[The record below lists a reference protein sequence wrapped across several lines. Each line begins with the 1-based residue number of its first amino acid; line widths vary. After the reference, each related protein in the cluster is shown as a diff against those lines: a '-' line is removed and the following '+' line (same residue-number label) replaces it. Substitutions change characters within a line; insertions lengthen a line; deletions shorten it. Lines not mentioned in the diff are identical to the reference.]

1 MRSLSTFI
9 DDQTHEQLHT
19 IAFRRGVPLKEAI
32 RLAVGHYL
40 SSYPI
45 APLAGLERNRLK
57 KRVDSSEPVEPEGD
71 EINFLDMMAEME
83 AEGWENVL

>member
-40 SSYPI
+40 ASYPV
-45 APLAGLERNRLK
+45 ALLAGSERNRLK
-57 KRVDSSEPVEPEGD
+57 KRADSSSPSESEGE
-71 EINFLDMMAEME
+71 EINFLDLMAEME
-83 AEGWENVL
+83 AEGEENAL